1 VILRVFGV
9 EEAPRRNVQLEALGV
24 RRDGEDG
31 PDVFG
36 QTGVDPV
43 DQEEVPVLEDV
54 PEGDLGLGLEL
65 TVLAVVATWSA
76 NSAR

>member
-1 VILRVFGV
+1 
-9 EEAPRRNVQLEALGV
+9 LGV
-24 RRDGEDG
+24 RRDGEG
-31 PDVFG
+31 NPDVFG

-43 DQEEVPVLEDV
+43 DQEEVPVLGDV

-65 TVLAVVATWSA
+65 TVLRVVATWSA